1 MGLVMWGIR
10 EKIVLE
16 SRAVGGTSVE
26 LFKENITVT
35 QVFQLNTKLTV
46 NKVSGYCEPNL
57 ARLGS
62 P

>member
-46 NKVSGYCEPNL
+46 NEVSGYCEPNL
-57 ARLGS
+57 ARLAS